1 MNIIINQS
9 KDSRRFA
16 NEGSKANKYLRSQ
29 PYANIH
35 NIIMNNSKTQLIE
48 TMDYSNNKHN

>member
-1 MNIIINQS
+1 MNKTADIDIV
-9 KDSRRFA
+9 DH
-16 NEGSKANKYLRSQ
+16 ELQ
-29 PYANIH
+29 PIANIH